1 MADFPLSCTLEDAR
15 NSLELARTMLKRA
28 RVMWENASKVLL
40 DTKALRD
47 RLYTQIEE
55 LSSRGAFR
63 RPFTSTLLAG
73 ILDVVIEGTRA
84 DMGNI
89 QLFDPKTGSLRIHV
103 HRGFREPFLQFF
115 NRVPCGHCACGTA
128 LRTARRVIVPD
139 VADSP
144 VFSDSDCL
152 EALLDANVRAVQS
165 TPIVGKSGHIWG
177 VLSTHYR
184 NVNRPSPSDLQLI
197 DYYAGWAAALLEADY
212 RAARRNGH
220 SAAHNDNGHGIP
232 GDALPTPV

>member
-28 RVMWENASKVLL
+28 RVMSENASKVLL

-63 RPFTSTLLAG
+63 RPFTTTLLAG

-89 QLFDPKTGSLRIHV
+89 QLFDPKTGCLVIHV
-103 HRGFREPFLQFF
+103 HRGFHEPFLEFF
-115 NRVPCGHCACGTA
+115 NRVHQGHAACGTA
-128 LRTARRVIVPD
+128 LRTAHRVIVPD
-139 VADSP
+139 VAGSAV
-144 VFSDSDCL
+144 VFNSDCV
-152 EALLDANVRAVQS
+152 EVLLDAHVRAVQS
-165 TPIVGKSGHIWG
+165 TPIVGRSGRIWG

-184 NVNRPSPSDLQLI
+184 NVNRPSPTDLQLI

-212 RAARRNGH
+212 RATHMNGR
-220 SAAHNDNGHGIP
+220 SAPHNGNGHGIP
-232 GDALPTPV
+232 EDTLSA

>member
-115 NRVPCGHCACGTA
+115 NRVPYGHCACGTA

-212 RAARRNGH
+212 RAARRNGR

>member
-15 NSLELARTMLKRA
+15 NSLERARTMLKRA
-28 RVMWENASKVLL
+28 RVMSENASKTLI

-47 RLYTQIEE
+47 RLYTQIED

-89 QLFDPKTGSLRIHV
+89 QLFDPKTGSLQIHV
-103 HRGFREPFLQFF
+103 HRGFHAPFLQFF
-115 NRVPCGHCACGTA
+115 NRVHQGQAACGAA
-128 LRTARRVIVPD
+128 LRIAHRVIVPD

-144 VFSDSDCL
+144 VFSNSDCL

-165 TPIVGKSGHIWG
+165 TPIVGRSGRIWG

-184 NVNRPSPSDLQLI
+184 NVNRPRPQDLQLI
-197 DYYAGWAAALLEADY
+197 DYYAGWAATLLQADY
-212 RAARRNGH
+212 RAAHPNGS
-220 SAAHNDNGHGIP
+220 SAEHNGNGHGIP
-232 GDALPTPV
+232 ADALPTRV